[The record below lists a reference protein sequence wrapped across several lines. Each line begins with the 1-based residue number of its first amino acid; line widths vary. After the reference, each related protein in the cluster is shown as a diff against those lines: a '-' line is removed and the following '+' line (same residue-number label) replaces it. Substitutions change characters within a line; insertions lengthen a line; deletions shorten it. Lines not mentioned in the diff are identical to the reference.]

1 MSNDTSTS
9 TTEPETTTTKE
20 EADVKMKEIFKI
32 FDKDGDGTVSFQEVV
47 IEMYEL
53 TNDLSQSSKAAV
65 TALLMIDGSGSNTN
79 ASSNDDNGNGNN
91 KGSNSKGGR
100 SNMNYEQFSRFFLLV
115 VAACYGDMT
124 FEEVAERVIES
135 SRTSSN
141 DKLTPEEIYAK
152 FEMDAN
158 LQKVFTLHNN
168 NDNDGGDN
176 NKEESGGAAAVSQG
190 EVDAVDTFQVNR
202 SSRLFDLWDLNGDG
216 FIDFHELALSLRYVS
231 IIESLL
237 LVGSW

>member
-1 MSNDTSTS
+1 MRRREERTSTAAIMSNDTSTS

-65 TALLMIDGSGSNTN
+65 TALLMIDGSNRSNTN
-79 ASSNDDNGNGNN
+79 AS
-91 KGSNSKGGR
+91 SKGGR

-168 NDNDGGDN
+168 NDGGGGDN